1 MGRKSVLKLHL
12 AGTILAVLTISTYF
26 FSSLTAEV
34 IGNEYIIKVVKAG
47 IFYSLPVLIIV
58 MPILAIS
65 GNKLAGNSKNKVI
78 QQKKRRMKVIMG
90 NGFLLVSLAV
100 YLYYHVSF
108 KSINFLFYLLQ
119 IVELSLGLANLVLM
133 VLNIRSG
140 FMLSGR
146 FSGKRVIKV

>member
-78 QQKKRRMKVIMG
+78 QQENESN
-90 NGFLLVSLAV
+90 NG
-100 YLYYHVSF
+100 
-108 KSINFLFYLLQ
+108 
-119 IVELSLGLANLVLM
+119 
-133 VLNIRSG
+133 
-140 FMLSGR
+140 
-146 FSGKRVIKV
+146 